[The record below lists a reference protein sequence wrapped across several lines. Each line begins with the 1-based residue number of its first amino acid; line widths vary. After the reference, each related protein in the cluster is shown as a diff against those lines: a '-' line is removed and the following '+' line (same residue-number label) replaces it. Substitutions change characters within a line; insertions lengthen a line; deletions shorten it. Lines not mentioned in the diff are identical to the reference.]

1 MRFSDQFTGWAAMIS
16 VVSDKSK
23 QKKLWDQIKRM
34 NEVRSLY
41 NSIVLHKF
49 RMLPRN
55 YKKNEQILKLFN
67 DTILDMTGAD
77 QQDIHSLENKNK
89 DELTKFLA
97 KVAGFTKENRT
108 ASQMSN

>member
-1 MRFSDQFTGWAAMIS
+1 
-16 VVSDKSK
+16 
-23 QKKLWDQIKRM
+23 M

-55 YKKNEQILKLFN
+55 YKKNELILKLFN
-67 DTILDMTGAD
+67 DTVLDMTGAD

-108 ASQMSN
+108 SSQMSGKNGSAAAL